1 MDRVQWVSILGSALL
16 LGGVLE
22 LVRARKLM
30 EQYSLVWIFTA
41 VILLLL
47 SCWRGLL
54 DRLALITDVHGVI
67 VRLGPFLARLQIDLA
82 GEPALSALGGGG
94 IDTASLIAAR
104 FPLRDAAEALRV
116 ASRPG
121 MLKVLI
127 ESE

>member
-30 EQYSLVWIFTA
+30 EQYSLLWIFTA

-54 DRLALITDVHGVI
+54 DRLALLVGIHY
-67 VRLGPFLARLQIDLA
+67 P
-82 GEPALSALGGGG
+82 PSALFLVGFGFFL
-94 IDTASLIAAR
+94 IILLHFSLVLSDLSERTKKLAQEISL
-104 FPLRDAAEALRV
+104 LREQLR
-116 ASRPG
+116 SDDRTTEDG
-121 MLKVLI
+121 
-127 ESE
+127 